1 MAGTGV
7 SGFGGLINST
17 LRIVIDFE
25 KIRAIYKFGQDITF
39 SDLLSLFQA
48 ARIQSFSPKEYLIK
62 EGQIKKDIF
71 FIQQGL
77 VRSFKVNEKGDEIT
91 TLLRWENQVVASPDI
106 ILFDQPSQAYF
117 EALESTEVF
126 CLNYEVLESILSQN
140 PKLEANRKFVL
151 QEMLKQALQ
160 RIDSFVMLS
169 PEERYLAFVRSNPEI
184 VNRVPDKY
192 IANVLGITPV
202 SLSRIRKRIASKKGK
217 K

>member
-1 MAGTGV
+1 M
-7 SGFGGLINST
+7 
-17 LRIVIDFE
+17 IDFE